1 MNWILTAIFVLI
13 FAGLFAR
20 AWKRHFSILKNAA
33 EEIKATTVS
42 LQQIPEEEYEIRFEE
57 IKKLVQKNPFLSESW
72 GSFIA
77 SLAKI
82 TENDH
87 HKMFSPTS
95 ASDFFRFSDTTRAM
109 NISYWQNFSGTF
121 TGVGIGG
128 TFLGLVIGLFNVDLA
143 SSDVLVLK
151 EGIGNLLNG
160 IYIAFIT
167 SLIGIVCAI
176 LYGIVHQRYIERLQ
190 KTVTEFSEHVEKMY
204 PCISAEQWL
213 AKSYEENS
221 EQTKKLKTLSQDMAN
236 TLDELLNRQLG
247 DAFDQLCENLS
258 QKLAP
263 VFTNLQGSID
273 GFNQNGVAA
282 ITTAIS
288 EQTKN
293 QSEAFAGMQKE
304 MRTILQD
311 TLTKSQEVTNKNSG
325 SMLEAI
331 QKIGDI
337 PQSVAQI
344 TTQMQTVLTDFRN
357 TMEKSLKESFER
369 QQEAAASI
377 NKEVGTRMGEQIE
390 TFSSTL
396 QQVQSG
402 MTETLTTLQE
412 MNRDSK
418 ELTHN
423 TMQNLSDA
431 LTKSAG
437 EAAAKQQEA
446 AENMKAQV
454 DRTVEAWSKKQAE
467 VADAMETRVG
477 EILIELAQN
486 SSLIIKKMNEI
497 GKESQENIQAH
508 AKEAKQAMQETV
520 SFLQN
525 ALDAH
530 NASMETAR
538 SRIEEICMT
547 MSILIQ
553 EMKDSGNT
561 FKNAAE
567 PVEAATKELQ
577 ETLHKTTKEAKTLHD
592 TVGKQLQQLIA
603 HGEKSE
609 KSLQSLTTNLQEAE
623 NRSKE
628 AWQHYKKQFDQ
639 VSGELERA
647 TEIISKRLEEYN
659 GTMSQG
665 MQEQFSTFAKTVE
678 AVISKLAG
686 AVEEFNDLAENF
698 TGKGPN
704 KRGR

>member
-72 GSFIA
+72 GGFIA

-247 DAFDQLCENLS
+247 EAFDQLCENLN
-258 QKLAP
+258 QQLAP

-304 MRTILQD
+304 MRAVLQD

-344 TTQMQTVLTDFRN
+344 TTQMQTVLTDFHD

-454 DRTVEAWSKKQAE
+454 DRTVEAWSKKQVE
-467 VADAMETRVG
+467 VADAMETRVVD
-477 EILIELAQN
+477 ILTELAQN
-486 SSLIIKKMNEI
+486 SSLIITQMNEI

-508 AKEAKQAMQETV
+508 AIQAKEAMDTAV
-520 SFLQN
+520 SSLQN

-577 ETLHKTTKEAKTLHD
+577 ETLHKTTKEAKTLHENVD
-592 TVGKQLQQLIA
+592 KQLQQLIE
-603 HGEKSE
+603 HGKQNES
-609 KSLQSLTTNLQEAE
+609 SLQHLKEELELAQKTSADAWVRYKNNFE
-623 NRSKE
+623 N
-628 AWQHYKKQFDQ
+628 
-639 VSGELERA
+639 VGGELERA
-647 TEIISKRLEEYN
+647 TKVISENLANYN
-659 GTMSQG
+659 DTMSRN
-665 MQEQFSTFAKTVE
+665 MQNQFSDFSTQVDH
-678 AVISKLAG
+678 AVGQLKSAIDGLG
-686 AVEEFNDLAENF
+686 ELIDDL
-698 TGKGPN
+698 TGKEHN
-704 KRGR
+704 RRG